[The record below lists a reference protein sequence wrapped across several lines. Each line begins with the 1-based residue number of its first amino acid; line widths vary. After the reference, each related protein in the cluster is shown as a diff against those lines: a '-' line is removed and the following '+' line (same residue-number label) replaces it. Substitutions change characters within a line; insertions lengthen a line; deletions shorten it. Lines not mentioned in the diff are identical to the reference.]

1 MKTVSL
7 KDMAY
12 EAMKERI
19 INCVYT
25 PGAFLNEREIIEEL
39 GISRTPFREAT
50 NALSREGLVDLV
62 PHKGILV
69 TGITLKDVID
79 LYRIREQ
86 LEPFA
91 VRLAMENIPDE
102 VLEEYYIM
110 FEQFLDPSRFEHEKA
125 VQEDE
130 DLHKMILRYAD
141 NRLLTQMMA
150 EIYDHNHRIRVLS
163 MDKYSVIQ
171 LTLQQHFE
179 IIKHMR
185 NKNLSAATDAMLRHI
200 ISSKD
205 RALEAILR
213 RNDNYNIKL

>member
-1 MKTVSL
+1 
-7 KDMAY
+7 MAY